1 MKIEI
6 NVDELQ
12 FKEILDGELK
22 NLSKEKI
29 HEVILEG
36 IRTYFTTNPDV
47 VEGLFVE
54 KCGWGY
60 QKQPTSYLRQII
72 NTRIPY
78 NCFEEL
84 VDGLINDLKKNHE
97 QLLKEA
103 MIELMI
109 NGMFNSY
116 GFQDKFRETLM
127 KVSNNN

>member
-36 IRTYFTTNPDV
+36 IRTYFINHPDV
-47 VEGLFVE
+47 VNGLFVE
-54 KCGWGY
+54 KSNWSY
-60 QKQPTSYLRQII
+60 QTQPTSYLKEII
-72 NTRIPY
+72 KEQIPY
-78 NCFEEL
+78 DCFEEL
-84 VDGLINDLKKNHE
+84 INGLINDLKKNHE

-109 NGMFNSY
+109 SGMFNNH
-116 GFQDKFRETLM
+116 GFENKFRETLYHISS
-127 KVSNNN
+127 SN